1 MGVLQDFDLKLC
13 STVTIWPKGQIVIP
27 KDVRDSMNLNQW
39 DSLVLFL
46 KGWKFI
52 WLLKSDDFSE
62 ITDFIET
69 QLNNFKKLNK

>member
-1 MGVLQDFDLKLC
+1 MSVLQNLDLKLC

-27 KDVRDSMNLNQW
+27 KEVRETMNLNQW

-46 KGWKFI
+46 KSGKFI
-52 WLLKSDDFSE
+52 WLLRNDDLDE
-62 ITDFIET
+62 ITNFIEA